1 MANAENSLIID
12 LSQIV
17 QWVKPVLM
25 LVLGVALLVAS
36 QLARMLKKRRVKL

>member
-36 QLARMLKKRRVKL
+36 QLARVLKKRGVKL

>member
-36 QLARMLKKRRVKL
+36 QLARVLKKRRVKL